1 MRIALAGN
9 PNSGK
14 TTMYNA
20 LTGRSEKVGNWAGV
34 TVDKKEYAIKKSL
47 SGGVK
52 DLIAV
57 DLPGAYSMSPFT
69 SEESVTSEYVKN
81 EHPDVIIN
89 IVDATNLSRSLFF
102 TTQLLELGIPVV
114 VALNKAD
121 INEKKETEID
131 VAMLS
136 ERLGCPVI
144 ETVSVSKK
152 GMREIVKA
160 AVSVIDK
167 KQKAPYIN
175 AESATDKASAEVAD
189 RARYTFVNQ
198 IVEAVEVRK
207 VLSREFGL
215 QDKIDNL
222 LTNKWLGIPIF
233 AAVMFLVFQISQAWL
248 GAWIAEGYVFNEGAE
263 NEFAIPGLVTLIEM
277 FGEWV
282 GGLMADASPI
292 LYAVVVDGIIGGV
305 GAVVGFLPLVMV
317 MYFLIAL
324 LEDCGYMARATVVL
338 DPIFKKVGLSGK
350 SVIPFVIGTGCA
362 VPGVM
367 AARTIRNERERRATV
382 MLAPFM
388 PCGAKLPV
396 ISLFAGAFF
405 DGAAWVGTL
414 MYFVGIA
421 IILLGALLVNLITGN
436 RKKKSYFI
444 MELPEYKSP
453 SFSKAAVSM
462 LQRGWSYIVKAGT
475 IILVCNFVIQLMQT
489 FNWRLQPVENASDSI
504 LATISLPFAYLFAP
518 IIGAVMWQMAAAAIT
533 GFIAKEN
540 VVGTL
545 AVCFVGL
552 ENLINTDELALM
564 EGAGAEVAS
573 VFAIT
578 KVAALAYLMFNLFTP
593 PCFAAIGAMNAELGS
608 KKWLIA
614 GVGLQLGV
622 GYSVGFLVYFFGTL
636 FTGAQFGEAWMP
648 ILGWGIIAVFA
659 AVLVFLIVKHN
670 RELAREAEEK
680 KTHKEVRV

>member
-47 SGGVK
+47 LGGVK

-81 EHPDVIIN
+81 ERPDVIIN

-102 TTQLLELGIPVV
+102 TTQLLELGIPMV
-114 VALNKAD
+114 VALNKSD
-121 INEKKETEID
+121 INKKKETEID
-131 VAMLS
+131 VSALS
-136 ERLGCPVI
+136 ARLGCPVI
-144 ETVSVSKK
+144 ETVSISKR
-152 GMREIVKA
+152 GMKEIVKA
-160 AVSVIDK
+160 AVSVVGK
-167 KQKAPYIN
+167 EQKAPYTHS
-175 AESATDKASAEVAD
+175 ESATDKASAEVAD
-189 RARYTFVNQ
+189 RARYAFVNE
-198 IVEAVEVRK
+198 IVDAVEVRK

-233 AAVMFLVFQISQAWL
+233 ALVMFLVFQISQAWL

-282 GGLMADASPI
+282 GSLMADASPI

-414 MYFVGIA
+414 MYFAGIV

-453 SFSKAAVSM
+453 SISKAAISM

-489 FNWRLQPVENASDSI
+489 FNWRLQPVENASESI

-608 KKWLIA
+608 KKWLFA

-622 GYSVGFLVYFFGTL
+622 GYSVGFLVYFFGSL
-636 FTGAQFGEAWMP
+636 FTGTTPGAIWMS
-648 ILGWGIIAVFA
+648 ILGWAIVAAFA
-659 AVLVFLIVKHN
+659 AVLTILIIKRN
-670 RELAREAEEK
+670 REISREAAEK
-680 KTHKEVRV
+680 KASKGGTV